1 MVPLMTLALKQG
13 FGRLIRRSTD
23 RGVVAILDE
32 RLSSKGYGRRAR
44 QDLPPARFSRDF
56 KDVHRFF
63 QVEREGHPEFALNV
77 WSAEN
82 AGSEKGANGT
92 AWRWQL
98 VRLQDG
104 RADSGEGVHKAPDP
118 AASLV
123 TAETFAIQQGLSDLR
138 RRVERGGHAP
148 GRYSVEIRCSAATAA
163 QLTGSPG
170 EAPLPPTWEAEQA
183 HWKAL
188 IFAPVRD

>member
-1 MVPLMTLALKQG
+1 M
-13 FGRLIRRSTD
+13 
-23 RGVVAILDE
+23 
-32 RLSSKGYGRRAR
+32 
-44 QDLPPARFSRDF
+44 
-56 KDVHRFF
+56 HRFF

-82 AGSEKGANGT
+82 AGSGSGT

-104 RADSGEGVHKAPDP
+104 RADVGEGVYPAPGP
-118 AASLV
+118 AA
-123 TAETFAIQQGLSDLR
+123 AEIHAIQQGLSDLR

-148 GRYSVEIRCSAATAA
+148 SRYSVEIRCSAATAA

-170 EAPLPPTWEAEQA
+170 AAPLPPTWEAEQA

-188 IFAPVRD
+188 IFAPVRY